1 MFVVCSR
8 CWTVLYLKYENFT
21 KFLPCSHVFS
31 CRCDVFLFIII
42 CLFFCVRRIVKK
54 WQTGKSNKKNIRQK
68 TDVVVV
74 RWTLFCFLIADYC
87 FFFLLFLLC
96 LMYNLPL
103 PNCSFLTRSFWLCIL
118 QGQNIKKKLVHT
130 HPGKAIIIFYLWC
143 VCVLFGLFV
152 CLFVCHAS
160 MRPASEKNNQ
170 KGSYQFHLTVQT
182 KCMQRNGV
190 VSLWTTPLR
199 DRRSCRKLYNV
210 VSILGVQCASVCTHT
225 TSNSTRNTRNTDG
238 QSVGNKSDRRATSN
252 LSLSIYIYIL
262 FKKVRKYNMSC
273 ATSPW
278 CVVICFP
285 MACKKGNAKRLPL

>member
-1 MFVVCSR
+1 MSVC
-8 CWTVLYLKYENFT
+8 
-21 KFLPCSHVFS
+21 
-31 CRCDVFLFIII
+31 
-42 CLFFCVRRIVKK
+42 CL
-54 WQTGKSNKKNIRQK
+54 
-68 TDVVVV
+68 
-74 RWTLFCFLIADYC
+74 
-87 FFFLLFLLC
+87 
-96 LMYNLPL
+96 
-103 PNCSFLTRSFWLCIL
+103 
-118 QGQNIKKKLVHT
+118 
-130 HPGKAIIIFYLWC
+130 
-143 VCVLFGLFV
+143 V
-152 CLFVCHAS
+152 CLFVCLCVTLVCGLRAK
-160 MRPASEKNNQ
+160 KNNQ

-182 KCMQRNGV
+182 KCMQRNEV

-225 TSNSTRNTRNTDG
+225 TSNSTRNTRNTDR